1 MNTRGVIWVMEDGQ
15 HMEPLSLGRE
25 ARRPALSSFGQR
37 DLERYV
43 CSKSK
48 IRKGKTTHFH
58 QLSGGEHCHPTQW
71 ELGSRLWTEVSLVQA
86 RKHIQMLLRSFLEPH
101 LARWERCW
109 AWQLDQ
115 GPVRGRGG
123 SSWVLGE
130 QMREITLL
138 CSQRSI
144 AHRCRS
150 QKSTVGKPGWGL
162 AELPVWRGDQWSQ
175 HLSLGIFW

>member
-1 MNTRGVIWVMEDGQ
+1 M
-15 HMEPLSLGRE
+15 GRE

-37 DLERYV
+37 DLERYL

-48 IRKGKTTHFH
+48 MRKGKTTHFH
-58 QLSGGEHCHPTQW
+58 QLSGGEDCHPTQW

-86 RKHIQMLLRSFLEPH
+86 RKHIQMLLRSVLELH

-109 AWQLDQ
+109 AWQLYQ
-115 GPVRGRGG
+115 GPVRGRRG

-138 CSQRSI
+138 CSQRSLV
-144 AHRCRS
+144 HRCRS
-150 QKSTVGKPGWGL
+150 KKSTGGETW
-162 AELPVWRGDQWSQ
+162 
-175 HLSLGIFW
+175 LGSC